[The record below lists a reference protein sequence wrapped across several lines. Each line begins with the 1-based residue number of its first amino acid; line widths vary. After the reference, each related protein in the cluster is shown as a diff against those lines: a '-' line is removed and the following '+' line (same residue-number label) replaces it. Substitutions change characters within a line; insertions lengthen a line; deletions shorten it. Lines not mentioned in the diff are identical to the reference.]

1 MGFSVIVSKHVKDS
15 KNDCSCEPTH
25 AQVQQE
31 TSHGVSC
38 SHCEAQR
45 QDLLCSR
52 SYLSRS
58 LNHDVSPAQSPQ
70 LRCCLLGGDSRG
82 RDSLRLDRGPSTEAS
97 VNQVGAQD
105 DPSDRIST
113 LDQLGNIRAGQGSR
127 CQIRCRVG
135 PHYRSRNKESSSWS
149 LIKKSEASKALKNSC
164 RIYSCM
170 DISFIWTMIPLSWV
184 SRICKPIFFVGDRL
198 KFFLSAHKS
207 GVNLNVLTVTA
218 FISLV
223 FILEDQVHPDL
234 EKSHNL
240 KIRKLT
246 SHGRVGP
253 QASSFKLLF
262 DRGPSFR

>member
-1 MGFSVIVSKHVKDS
+1 MGFSVIVSKHVKDT
-15 KNDCSCEPTH
+15 KNYCACEPTH

-31 TSHGVSC
+31 TRHGVSC

-52 SYLSRS
+52 SYLSPS

-82 RDSLRLDRGPSTEAS
+82 RDSLRLDRGSSGEAS
-97 VNQVGAQD
+97 IHQVGAQD

-135 PHYRSRNKESSSWS
+135 PHYRSRNF
-149 LIKKSEASKALKNSC
+149 KSC
-164 RIYSCM
+164 PRIGQLFS
-170 DISFIWTMIPLSWV
+170 
-184 SRICKPIFFVGDRL
+184 
-198 KFFLSAHKS
+198 
-207 GVNLNVLTVTA
+207 
-218 FISLV
+218 
-223 FILEDQVHPDL
+223 DQVHPDL
-234 EKSHNL
+234 DKSHNL

>member
-1 MGFSVIVSKHVKDS
+1 MGFSVIVSKHVKDT
-15 KNDCSCEPTH
+15 KNDCACEPTH

-31 TSHGVSC
+31 TRHGVSC

-52 SYLSRS
+52 SYLSPS
-58 LNHDVSPAQSPQ
+58 LNHDVSPAQPPQ

-82 RDSLRLDRGPSTEAS
+82 RDSLRLDRGSSGEAS
-97 VNQVGAQD
+97 IHQVGAQD

-113 LDQLGNIRAGQGSR
+113 LDQLGNIRVGQGSR

-170 DISFIWTMIPLSWV
+170 DISFIWMMIQLELV
-184 SRICKPIFFVGDRL
+184 SPRCKLILFVGDRL
-198 KFFLSAHKS
+198 KFSLSVHKN
-207 GVNLNVLTVTA
+207 GVALNVLMVTA
-218 FISLV
+218 SISLV
-223 FILEDQVHPDL
+223 FILEDRGQ
-234 EKSHNL
+234 SHNL

-253 QASSFKLLF
+253 QASSFKLIF

>member
-1 MGFSVIVSKHVKDS
+1 MIFSKHVKDS

-25 AQVQQE
+25 DQVQQE
-31 TSHGVSC
+31 TRHGVSC

-52 SYLSRS
+52 GYLPPS
-58 LNHDVSPAQSPQ
+58 LNNLLQTAQPPQ
-70 LRCCLLGGDSRG
+70 LRSCLLGGDSRG
-82 RDSLRLDRGPSTEAS
+82 RDSLRLDRGSSTEAS
-97 VNQVGAQD
+97 VHQVGAQD

-127 CQIRCRVG
+127 CQIRCRVR
-135 PHYRSRNKESSSWS
+135 PHYRSRNF
-149 LIKKSEASKALKNSC
+149 KSC
-164 RIYSCM
+164 PRIGQLFS
-170 DISFIWTMIPLSWV
+170 
-184 SRICKPIFFVGDRL
+184 
-198 KFFLSAHKS
+198 
-207 GVNLNVLTVTA
+207 
-218 FISLV
+218 
-223 FILEDQVHPDL
+223 DQVHPDL
-234 EKSHNL
+234 DKSYNL